1 MASKTPN
8 VFWTYIVGEERKGEK
23 KKGGEKRDLLTFSY
37 FLELHNKSIT
47 KMHFHVQPIENKATA
62 KKNDAAVR
70 L

>member
-1 MASKTPN
+1 MEKK
-8 VFWTYIVGEERKGEK
+8 ERGKK

-47 KMHFHVQPIENKATA
+47 KMHFHVQPIENKARA

>member
-1 MASKTPN
+1 M
-8 VFWTYIVGEERKGEK
+8 
-23 KKGGEKRDLLTFSY
+23 GGKRDLLTFSY